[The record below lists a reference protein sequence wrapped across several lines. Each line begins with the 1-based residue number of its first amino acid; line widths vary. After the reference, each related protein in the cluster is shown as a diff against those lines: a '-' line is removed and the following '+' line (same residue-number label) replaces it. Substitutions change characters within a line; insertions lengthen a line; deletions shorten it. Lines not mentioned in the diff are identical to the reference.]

1 MSYSAFFTAGLTL
14 ASHPRDYES
23 SSFAGLPSL
32 PLQINVP
39 PPRRMRK
46 RRSSLTIA
54 TSPITTIK
62 MSSGRTA
69 TDTVKSVL
77 RSPSPRDATFFE
89 ALQAVARPKM
99 MRFVFSITL
108 AHGVLIVICLRR
120 LTVSNVKDLPSRPA
134 PTAPLPTLPN
144 HMTRH
149 ASSVPKT
156 PTEEA
161 YPSSPITSDP
171 PAQYGSLR
179 AIPSRR
185 SSFLLPL
192 ENAYGG
198 NIPIYDTKKD
208 LFMEMKD
215 VPGAEDEEDKKEN
228 GVEL

>member
-1 MSYSAFFTAGLTL
+1 M
-14 ASHPRDYES
+14 
-23 SSFAGLPSL
+23 
-32 PLQINVP
+32 
-39 PPRRMRK
+39 
-46 RRSSLTIA
+46 
-54 TSPITTIK
+54 
-62 MSSGRTA
+62 
-69 TDTVKSVL
+69 
-77 RSPSPRDATFFE
+77 
-89 ALQAVARPKM
+89 
-99 MRFVFSITL
+99 
-108 AHGVLIVICLRR
+108 VICLRR

-171 PAQYGSLR
+171 PHPPAQYNGTLR
-179 AIPSRR
+179 ANPSRR

-198 NIPIYDTKKD
+198 NIPIYDTKMD

-215 VPGAEDEEDKKEN
+215 VSGAEWYEDEEDKKEN
-228 GVEL
+228 GAEL